1 MRASVN
7 EHRPAVLEQPN
18 RTTTTAL
25 RPAGATAWRLASI
38 ALWVVAISLCAI
50 LVFANLEK
58 TPRTWFDEG
67 SHLHVPKALVQ
78 TGRYADRSSE
88 GFRAFGPTIG
98 VGPTVMLPIAA
109 VFKLGGI
116 SLLSARLV
124 IVAYM
129 LLALAAFALLMNRLA
144 GRRIAILSTVL
155 LLASPGLDF
164 IRTGRQVLGEVPAFA
179 FLLCGLLVWFARDDR
194 TGTIMLTRCTKRC
207 LIAGGLFGLTIITKS
222 QLGIVLVPSLAI
234 LALLALRWE
243 KRIGLKQVV
252 VPLIVMLFVFAGWE
266 GALLT
271 IVTGGSLSQ
280 NLTLLRQASGGSL
293 IVIAPQRMIIGARFL
308 IGPHAFFA
316 LLVPALAYGC
326 VRVARRKMQVG
337 ELVLLTFSV
346 VGLAWFVCA
355 SVAWPRYAFV
365 PLALAALPIAR
376 LVADSASALWR
387 GGGIQRGIT
396 LVAVVVLA
404 AVVGASFAGQL
415 RATLAT
421 PDDAP
426 QQMARY
432 LESNVPTT
440 TVIETWEPELG
451 FLTDHRYHFPDPAY
465 LDRAVRHEWL
475 GAPAI
480 TGYDV
485 GASGASY
492 LVIGPFARYT
502 GIYDESAIAA
512 RYRQIAVV
520 GDYTLYQL
528 TPGTA
533 ATEDRKGAP
542 I

>member
-1 MRASVN
+1 MRASAN
-7 EHRPAVLEQPN
+7 EQRSTVLEQPN
-18 RTTTTAL
+18 LTSMTAI
-25 RPAGATAWRLASI
+25 RPAGDTARRLAST
-38 ALWVVAISLCAI
+38 AFWVAAGVLCAI
-50 LVFANLEK
+50 LIFANLEQ

-109 VFKLGGI
+109 AFKIAGV
-116 SLLSARLV
+116 SLLGARLV

-129 LLALAAFALLMNRLA
+129 LMALTAFAFLMNRLA
-144 GRRIAILSTVL
+144 GRRIAALASVL
-155 LLASPGLDF
+155 ILASPGLDF

-194 TGTIMLTRCTKRC
+194 TGEIVLTHCTKRC
-207 LIAGGLFGLTIITKS
+207 IVAGGLFGLTIITKS
-222 QLGIVLVPSLAI
+222 QLGIILVPSLGI

-243 KRIGLKQVV
+243 RRIGLKQVII
-252 VPLIVMLFVFAGWE
+252 PLIVMLLVFAGWE
-266 GALLT
+266 CALLT
-271 IVTGGSLSQ
+271 IVTGGSLGQ

-293 IVIAPQRMIIGARFL
+293 IVIAPQRMITGARFL

-316 LLVPALAYGC
+316 LLIPALGYGC
-326 VRVARRKMQVG
+326 ARAARRRVQVG

-376 LVADSASALWR
+376 LLADSAAALWHSGSLKR
-387 GGGIQRGIT
+387 GVT
-396 LVAVVVLA
+396 LACLFA
-404 AVVGASFAGQL
+404 LTIAIGASFAGQL
-415 RATLAT
+415 RTVLAT

-432 LESNVPTT
+432 LELTVPTA

-451 FLTDHRYHFPDPAY
+451 FLTDHRYHYPDPAY

-485 GASGASY
+485 RASGASY

-502 GIYDESAIAA
+502 GIYDERAIAA
-512 RYRQIAVV
+512 RYRQIAVI

-528 TPGTA
+528 TANTA
-533 ATEDRKGAP
+533 TGKMKGVP
-542 I
+542 S

>member
-1 MRASVN
+1 MRVSVD
-7 EHRPAVLEQPN
+7 EHRRAVREHPN
-18 RTTTTAL
+18 LTPVTAV
-25 RPAGATAWRLASI
+25 RPVSGVAWRLASL
-38 ALWVVAISLCAI
+38 AFWVAACVLCAI
-50 LVFANLEK
+50 LIFANLEQ

-67 SHLHVPKALVQ
+67 SHLHVPKTLAQ

-88 GFRAFGPTIG
+88 GFRAFGPTVG

-109 VFKLGGI
+109 MFKLGGI
-116 SLLSARLV
+116 SLLDARLV

-129 LLALAAFALLMNRLA
+129 LVALAAFALLMNRLA
-144 GRRIAILSTVL
+144 GRRIAVLSTVL
-155 LLASPGLDF
+155 LLAAPGLEF
-164 IRTGRQVLGEVPAFA
+164 VRTGRQVLGEVPAFA

-194 TGTIMLTRCTKRC
+194 AGEIVLTRCTKRC
-207 LIAGGLFGLTIITKS
+207 IIAGGLFGLTVITKS
-222 QLGIVLVPSLAI
+222 QLGIVLVPSLGI

-243 KRIGLKQVV
+243 KRIGLKQVII
-252 VPLIVMLFVFAGWE
+252 PLIVMLLTFAGWE
-266 GALLT
+266 YALLT

-280 NLTLLRQASGGSL
+280 NLTFLRQASGGSL
-293 IVIAPQRMIIGARFL
+293 IVIAPQRMITGARFL

-316 LLVPALAYGC
+316 LLIPALAYGC
-326 VRVARRKMQVG
+326 VRAARRKVQVG
-337 ELVLLTFSV
+337 ELVLLTVSV

-376 LVADSASALWR
+376 LLTESASTLWH
-387 GGGIQRGIT
+387 GGSVKRGII
-396 LVAVVVLA
+396 LVLA
-404 AVVGASFAGQL
+404 FVLTIAIGASFAGQL
-415 RATLAT
+415 RTALAS

-426 QQMARY
+426 QRMARY
-432 LESNVPTT
+432 LDMTVPTI

-451 FLTDHRYHFPDPAY
+451 FLTDHRYHYPDPAY

-485 GASGASY
+485 RASGASY

-502 GIYDESAIAA
+502 GIYDEGSIAA
-512 RYRQIAVV
+512 LYRRTAVV

-528 TPGTA
+528 TPDTTA
-533 ATEDRKGAP
+533 TGGMKGAP
-542 I
+542 V